1 MAGWTQTVP
10 GMAASLC
17 WRPLLTRWWPDLS
30 FLGASLSC
38 HGTEVMGLPKEVDQK
53 GKTWKHLAGG
63 KVTGG
68 AWGGQKWHWQLAG
81 QRGEH

>member
-1 MAGWTQTVP
+1 
-10 GMAASLC
+10 
-17 WRPLLTRWWPDLS
+17 
-30 FLGASLSC
+30 
-38 HGTEVMGLPKEVDQK
+38 MGLPKEVDQK